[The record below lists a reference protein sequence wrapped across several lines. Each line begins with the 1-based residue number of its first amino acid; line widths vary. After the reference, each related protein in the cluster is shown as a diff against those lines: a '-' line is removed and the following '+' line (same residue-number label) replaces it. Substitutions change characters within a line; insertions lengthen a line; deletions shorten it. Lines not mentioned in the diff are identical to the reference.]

1 MTDAVYMDLLP
12 TWWSREWVQE
22 RLGAF
27 TESELERG
35 RLLLLSGC
43 FTEVSADGSRPVYF
57 FGEKTSTK
65 LRSERYSENDRQRII
80 GIIRQDPRWIGDLQK
95 GVRTVSSGRSSRAP
109 ASLPRSLTMTS
120 SRLRACCS
128 VLRKSSAMQRR
139 SSSQPG
145 W

>member
-12 TWWSREWVQE
+12 TWWSREWAQE

-57 FGEKTSTK
+57 FGEKTSTVA
-65 LRSERYSENDRQRII
+65 L
-80 GIIRQDPRWIGDLQK
+80 
-95 GVRTVSSGRSSRAP
+95 
-109 ASLPRSLTMTS
+109 
-120 SRLRACCS
+120 
-128 VLRKSSAMQRR
+128 
-139 SSSQPG
+139 
-145 W
+145 